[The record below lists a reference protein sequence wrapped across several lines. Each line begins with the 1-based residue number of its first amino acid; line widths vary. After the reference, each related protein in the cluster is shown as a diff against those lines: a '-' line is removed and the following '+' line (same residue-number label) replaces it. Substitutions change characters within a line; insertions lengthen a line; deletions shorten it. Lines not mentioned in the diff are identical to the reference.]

1 MYIYG
6 KNPVESAIENGY
18 ATKIIVQRGIKEL
31 NNIIDQCKKK
41 GISVDLADKSRL
53 DSIVNAAHQGVI
65 AKIRKFKYESQ
76 EKVLDYNRILVLDR
90 IQDPHNFGALIRSA
104 YAFNY
109 QCIVIQEK
117 NSVQVTPAV
126 IKVSTGLVFKIPVIM
141 VSNVKYVVDTL
152 LENFYDIFV
161 ADMGGKKIWETNVAE
176 KHCIILGNEGSGV
189 REILKKRATQ
199 VVSIPMQPGIDSLN
213 VSVSGAI
220 LMYETYKQ
228 LCQK

>member
-6 KNPVESAIENGY
+6 KNPVEAAIENSY
-18 ATKIIVQRGIKEL
+18 ATKVIVQRGIKDL
-31 NNIIDQCKKK
+31 NNIVEQCKAN
-41 GISVDLADKSRL
+41 GISVDLADKNRL

-65 AKIRKFKYESQ
+65 AKIRKFKYEGQ
-76 EKVLDYNRILVLDR
+76 ENILTYDRILILDR
-90 IQDPHNFGALIRSA
+90 VQDPHNFGALIRSA

-126 IKVSTGLVFKIPVIM
+126 IKVSTGLAFKIPIIM
-141 VSNVKYVVDTL
+141 VSNVKYAVDIL

-161 ADMGGKKIWETNVAE
+161 ADMGGKKIWETNMAE

-199 VVSIPMQPGIDSLN
+199 IISIPMQAGIDSLN

-220 LMYETYKQ
+220 LMYEAYKQ